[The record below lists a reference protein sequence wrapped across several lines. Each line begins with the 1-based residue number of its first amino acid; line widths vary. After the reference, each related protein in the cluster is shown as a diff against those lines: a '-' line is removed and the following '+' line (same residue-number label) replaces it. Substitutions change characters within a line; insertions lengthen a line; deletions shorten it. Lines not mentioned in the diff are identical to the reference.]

1 MLERII
7 RKDISIYF
15 ISNTNNLETS
25 SCWVGLS
32 LQPSTLQ
39 GENEM
44 KQLDIFDTD
53 YESCNYTKTSQEALA
68 TIKPKIKTK
77 REQVYDLLKVNP
89 LTNYEIADEL
99 EMPLSSVTARC
110 RELQILDLVE
120 DSGYKRKTKYGKDAI
135 VWQKK

>member
-1 MLERII
+1 
-7 RKDISIYF
+7 
-15 ISNTNNLETS
+15 
-25 SCWVGLS
+25 
-32 LQPSTLQ
+32 
-39 GENEM
+39 M

-53 YESCNYTKTSQEALA
+53 YESCNYTKTGQEALA

>member
-1 MLERII
+1 
-7 RKDISIYF
+7 
-15 ISNTNNLETS
+15 
-25 SCWVGLS
+25 
-32 LQPSTLQ
+32 
-39 GENEM
+39 M
-44 KQLDIFDTD
+44 KQLDIFETD
-53 YESCNYTKTSQEALA
+53 YESCNYTSTSKQALA
-68 TIKPKIKTK
+68 SVKPKIKTK

-135 VWQKK
+135 VWKIK